1 MDTSP
6 RGLIVGFVFI
16 VLLIAVGWSWV
27 RGRHVIRTE
36 KTDAV
41 FGNPERALGGW
52 HWVIAG
58 VSSILIIWLYFSW
71 DAARS
76 FFPKAA
82 NELCQV
88 AKVTTALNPIRSV
101 FPIESR
107 LLKGTQ
113 LLARDSRQL
122 NELEAQLSNLPVN
135 DADKAA
141 LGESV
146 TSLRTMLNDMASD
159 ENLDAATES
168 AIADVAA
175 RIEAVTQNMLSPD
188 YPGEQDSATWEKGLT
203 QPGWGRSSQEV
214 PNFPATQRGFKF
226 DAAATELK
234 VIVKDF
240 TGIRNTGDN
249 FAANLAIVDEQLAA
263 LKSSSEDLDA
273 DAAEARARFVKNLG
287 KMAKRIDDGNVFP
300 ATALDPIETAL
311 VKLEAVSKQE
321 QGGLLW
327 VDRLAMPSGTIV
339 AGNTACSEQGSG
351 RWLPKPS
358 DTIATLARLSNP
370 NIGYKGI
377 PLLWYEMRPLGE
389 LIGSFIPDWI
399 ADLVPGKYPAWCAP
413 RVVHGLVAIRE
424 RFFRPTY

>member
-6 RGLIVGFVFI
+6 RGLIVGFIFI
-16 VLLIAVGWSWV
+16 VLLIAVGWSIV
-27 RGRHVIRTE
+27 RGRRIIRTE

-113 LLARDSRQL
+113 LLARDGRQL

-135 DADKAA
+135 DADKAE
-141 LGESV
+141 LGNAI
-146 TSLRTMLNDMASD
+146 TTLRTMLNDMANS
-159 ENLDAATES
+159 ENLDADTEV

-175 RIEAVTQNMLSPD
+175 RIEAVTQNMLSAD
-188 YPGEQDSATWEKGLT
+188 YPGEPSAEAWDKGLN
-203 QPGWGRSSQEV
+203 QAGWGRSSQEV
-214 PNFPATQRGFKF
+214 PNHPATQRGFKF
-226 DAAATELK
+226 DAAAAELV

-240 TGIRNTGDN
+240 TRIRNTGDN
-249 FAANLAIVDEQLAA
+249 FQTNLDEVNAQLAA
-263 LKSSSEDLDA
+263 LKTSSEDLSP
-273 DAAEARARFVKNLG
+273 EALEKRERFVKNLG

-300 ATALDPIETAL
+300 AAALNPVEDAL
-311 VKLEAVSKQE
+311 VELEAVSKQA

-377 PLLWYEMRPLGE
+377 P
-389 LIGSFIPDWI
+389 
-399 ADLVPGKYPAWCAP
+399 PGA
-413 RVVHGLVAIRE
+413 R
-424 RFFRPTY
+424 